1 MRPCARGPGASAM
14 GGAGVG
20 EGEREVGAVA
30 PGMLGYEWSCEFCSS
45 KW

>member
-1 MRPCARGPGASAM
+1 M
-14 GGAGVG
+14 GGAGVE

-30 PGMLGYEWSCEFCSS
+30 PGMLGYEWSCEFGSS